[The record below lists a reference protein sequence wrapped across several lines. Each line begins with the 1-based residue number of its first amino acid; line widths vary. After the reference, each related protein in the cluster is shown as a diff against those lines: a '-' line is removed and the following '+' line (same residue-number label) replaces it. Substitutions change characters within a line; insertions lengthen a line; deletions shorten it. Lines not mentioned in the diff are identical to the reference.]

1 MGAQNEQVTKKSES
15 DYTVMKQRLK
25 LYIQAVIFLRCMF
38 SGNTIIAFAIGMIV
52 SALFPYTFAV
62 MIIAAVLILA
72 GLSLC
77 RY

>member
-1 MGAQNEQVTKKSES
+1 MGAQKEQVTKNADS

-25 LYIQAVIFLRCMF
+25 LYIQAVIFLRRIF
-38 SGNTIIAFAIGMIV
+38 SGNTVIAFAIGMIA

-62 MIIAAVLILA
+62 LIIAAVLILA